1 MQIVLNVIWLLI
13 AGIELAVAYIVAGL
27 IMMVTIVGIPFGLQA
42 FKLAGYA
49 VWPFG
54 RVALKTGDGSVLGG
68 FGNVLWVVLVGWW
81 LALAH
86 LVTGIALCLT
96 IIGIPL
102 GIANFKMI
110 GLALLPF
117 GREIVD
123 RNSLATIPADAHTV
137 GG

>member
-1 MQIVLNVIWLLI
+1 MQIILNVIWLLI

-54 RVALKTGDGSVLGG
+54 RVALKTAGGSVLGG

-81 LALAH
+81 LALTH
-86 LVTGIALCLT
+86 LVTGILLCVT

-102 GIANFKMI
+102 GIANFKMM

-123 RNSLATIPADAHTV
+123 RNSLATIPPDAHAV
-137 GG
+137 GA